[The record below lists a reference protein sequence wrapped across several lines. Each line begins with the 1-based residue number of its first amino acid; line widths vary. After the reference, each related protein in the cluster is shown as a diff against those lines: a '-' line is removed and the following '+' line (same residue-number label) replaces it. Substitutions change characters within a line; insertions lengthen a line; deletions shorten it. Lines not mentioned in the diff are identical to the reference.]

1 MTGKPSP
8 NQTPSATMM
17 EYLCS
22 SRVRFALFVKIL
34 LKHLKAEG
42 EKDLVMET
50 RIFIAES
57 ISRYRMGDVRFSPLA
72 DAIATGLLELVGP
85 DYWARAQG
93 LLHFYLARK
102 FADQERLHIPQQ
114 RVSLWVTDRL
124 V

>member
-1 MTGKPSP
+1 MIGKPSP

-42 EKDLVMET
+42 ERDLVKET
-50 RIFIAES
+50 RILVAES
-57 ISRYRMGDVRFSPLA
+57 ISRCRMGHVRFSPLA
-72 DAIATGLLELVGP
+72 DAIGTRLLELVGP

-102 FADQERLHIPQQ
+102 AADQERPRLPQQ
-114 RVSLWVTDRL
+114 RVSLWVNDRL